1 MLGYIASL
9 NERCSDTDDLL
20 LQLKTTEDWRSVL
33 QHNTFASQ
41 IFLDKYMERN
51 HWEDLRTNILNSIA
65 ECCFISNSSKN
76 VSSNKAAA
84 CSKKYNA
91 HRIKNIKHFA
101 SRAPP
106 AIGNVDQLRQ
116 LVIEWKS
123 TLWSL
128 ALKYTTI
135 VHKNLPN
142 GSLTKALTDTLAYI
156 DLNNT
161 VPEKDS
167 LLAPVLYYISGKSLN
182 YFCIIMVT
190 SLTNINDI

>member
-1 MLGYIASL
+1 M
-9 NERCSDTDDLL
+9 
-20 LQLKTTEDWRSVL
+20 
-33 QHNTFASQ
+33 
-41 IFLDKYMERN
+41 
-51 HWEDLRTNILNSIA
+51 
-65 ECCFISNSSKN
+65 
-76 VSSNKAAA
+76 
-84 CSKKYNA
+84 
-91 HRIKNIKHFA
+91 HRIRNITHFA

-106 AIGNVDQLRQ
+106 VIVNVDQRRQ
-116 LVIEWKS
+116 LFIEWKS

-128 ALKYTTI
+128 ALKFTTI

-167 LLAPVLYYISGKSLN
+167 LLAPVLYYISGKSLD

-190 SLTNINDI
+190 SFTNIYSI